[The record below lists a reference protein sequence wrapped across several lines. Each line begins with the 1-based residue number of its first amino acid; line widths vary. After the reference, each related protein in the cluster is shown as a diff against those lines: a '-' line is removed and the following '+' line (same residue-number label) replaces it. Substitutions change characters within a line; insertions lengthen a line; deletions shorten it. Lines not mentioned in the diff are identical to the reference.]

1 MKFARSFSVSLVFAA
16 LLAPA
21 AFAAPLPEIEGTQM
35 ELRDTTVGVSG
46 FWNWVVSH
54 DKLGIGTTMSPD
66 SGSSPLF
73 EKADGT
79 IVAEAA
85 LHIGPDPEWSQE
97 AADAGTLKYPY
108 ARVILK
114 FKKEGCA
121 GAECEVD
128 FDALGIRYLRV
139 KQRSAGLIRISVL
152 NSATAE
158 TGAEPFVH
166 VAPSDTPAV
175 AVYDLAAEE
184 CGFAGFDDEWCH
196 GLPNWARLNIA
207 PEGSEIRKVVRGI
220 QWALVDEDG
229 GDGSL
234 AIESVEFLDSARN
247 VVDPVLLTG
256 IEVPEGRSALEPRL
270 SSRAAFA
277 AFVSGGKIVVEG
289 VRPGEEIAL
298 YDARGSLAGSFRAE
312 SDRALL
318 PAPAA
323 AGLYLVR
330 ASGGVVR
337 VLTCR

>member
-1 MKFARSFSVSLVFAA
+1 MKFARSFPVSLVFAA

-21 AFAAPLPEIEGTQM
+21 AFADPLPEIEGTQM

-73 EKADGT
+73 EKADGS

-85 LHIGPDPEWSQE
+85 MHVGPDPEWSQE

-121 GAECEVD
+121 DAECEVD

-139 KQRSAGLIRISVL
+139 KQRSAGSIRISVL

-158 TGAEPFVH
+158 TGAEPFVR

-184 CGFAGFDDEWCH
+184 YGFAGFDDEWFH
-196 GLPNWARLNIA
+196 GLPVWANLNVA
-207 PEGSEIRKVVRGI
+207 PEGTEIRKVVRGL

-229 GDGSL
+229 GDGSF
-234 AIESVEFLDSARN
+234 AIESVEFLDAARN
-247 VVDPVLLTG
+247 VVDPVRLTG
-256 IEVPEGRSALEPRL
+256 IRVPEGRSALEPRL
-270 SSRAAFA
+270 ASRAAFA

-289 VRPGEEIAL
+289 VRPGAEVAL
-298 YDARGSLAGSFRAE
+298 FDVRGALVSSARAD
-312 SDRALL
+312 SDRILL
-318 PAPAA
+318 PAPKA

-330 ASGGVVR
+330 ADGAVR

>member
-21 AFAAPLPEIEGTQM
+21 AFADPLPEIEGTQM

-54 DKLGIGTTMSPD
+54 DKLGIGTMMSPD

-73 EKADGT
+73 EKADGS

-85 LHIGPDPEWSQE
+85 MHVGPDPEWSQE
-97 AADAGTLKYPY
+97 AAAAGTLKYPY

-121 GAECEVD
+121 DAKCEVD

-139 KQRSAGLIRISVL
+139 KQRSAGSIRISVL

-158 TGAEPFVH
+158 TGAEPFVR

-184 CGFAGFDDEWCH
+184 YGFAGFDDEWFH
-196 GLPNWARLNIA
+196 GLPAWANLNVA
-207 PEGSEIRKVVRGI
+207 PEGTEIRKVVRGL

-229 GDGSL
+229 GDGTVL
-234 AIESVEFLDSARN
+234 IESVEFLDSDRN
-247 VVDPVLLTG
+247 VVDPYLLTG
-256 IEVPEGRSALEPRL
+256 IRISGGESSLERPLAARVPF
-270 SSRAAFA
+270 RAAL
-277 AFVSGGKIVVEG
+277 SGGNIVVEG
-289 VRPGEEIAL
+289 VRPGAEVAL
-298 YDARGSLAGSFRAE
+298 FDVRGTLVASTRAD
-312 SDRALL
+312 SDRILL
-318 PAPAA
+318 PAPKA

-330 ASGGVVR
+330 ADGAAAATVGIK
-337 VLTCR
+337 